1 MNLVFPEKQVLLLS
15 INVSS
20 YFGAKILHRGD
31 WYLDLNAL
39 LAEPWKSPALSL
51 STACG
56 IIKQAGNATLSWLLS
71 EEGCREHPLAL
82 LVLVYYS
89 NMNNSDDG
97 EEEEEEEEEDIML
110 PFGEK
115 HLKIVLLCLSIKL
128 TNHYSGS
135 WIFL

>member
-39 LAEPWKSPALSL
+39 RAEPWKSPALSL

-56 IIKQAGNATLSWLLS
+56 LIKQAGNATLSWLLS

-89 NMNNSDDG
+89 NMNNSDDEEEEEED
-97 EEEEEEEEEDIML
+97 EEEEEEEEEVI
-110 PFGEK
+110 
-115 HLKIVLLCLSIKL
+115 
-128 TNHYSGS
+128 
-135 WIFL
+135 